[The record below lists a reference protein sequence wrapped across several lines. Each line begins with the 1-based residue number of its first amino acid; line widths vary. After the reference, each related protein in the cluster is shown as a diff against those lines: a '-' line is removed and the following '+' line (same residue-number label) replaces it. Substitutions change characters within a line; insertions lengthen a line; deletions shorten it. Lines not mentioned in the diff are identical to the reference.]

1 MNFSLS
7 KSDSKP
13 ETTIKSLN
21 MSIKSILGQ
30 LRILAILEGISYL
43 LLAITV
49 PIKYG
54 LEIGWPNQ
62 IVGMAHGVLFIA
74 YCLWVV
80 VYAREAKWKLSTI
93 AWSLIASLLPI
104 GTFVADA
111 KIFKKEQQRI
121 QE

>member
-1 MNFSLS
+1 MNF
-7 KSDSKP
+7 
-13 ETTIKSLN
+13 KSL
-21 MSIKSILGQ
+21 LGQ

-43 LLAITV
+43 LLAVTV
-49 PIKYG
+49 PIKYV

-74 YCLWVV
+74 YCIWVV
-80 VYAREAKWKLSTI
+80 IYAREAQWKFSTI

-111 KIFKKEQQRI
+111 KIFKPEQLKT
-121 QE
+121 EA